1 MSRQFPSEVIAE
13 TIDADYPVAGQDNDS
28 QGFRDNF
35 SVIKDGLAT
44 AKAELTDLQT
54 NSARLDDNNNFGGY
68 LVDNATT
75 NRLYGTVYT
84 TTDVGSINVDLANGP
99 YQEITVTGTATL
111 IIAGWPTEDVYASM
125 KLALKSSTATAYQVT
140 LSAAGG
146 SNKVFN
152 SLPSTGIIT
161 VDDTLQLIDV
171 WTIDQGATVYFK
183 LDASPTVSI
192 INDLTDVIIS
202 SPANGQVLKYNGT
215 AWVNG
220 IDATTVPSID
230 DIGDVVITGTPTNG
244 QVLKYDTATS
254 KWVNGTDALGDSLTL
269 DNLTDVVITGTPATG
284 QVLKYDGT
292 NWVNDSDSTSVTS
305 IDDIGDVVITGTP
318 ANGEFLTYSTGT
330 NKWVNTAVTI
340 PAAYYTGS
348 EDLGDAGAADL
359 TKSVSYFS
367 TAGLPETATLAAGT
381 NGQVKTFAADAITGN
396 MVITVT
402 NPAWGGAGTITFS
415 AVGQSCILQ
424 YINSKWFCVGN
435 NGAAFA

>member
-68 LVDNATT
+68 LIDNART
-75 NRLYGTVYT
+75 NRLYGTVYPIV
-84 TTDVGSINVDLANGP
+84 DAGSINVDLANGL

-111 IIAGWPTEDVYASM
+111 IIDGWPTEDVYASM
-125 KLALKSSTATAYQVT
+125 KLAIKSSTATAYQVT

-152 SLPSTGIIT
+152 SLPATGIVT
-161 VDDTLQLIDV
+161 VDDDLQIIDV

-183 LDASPTVSI
+183 LDASPTISVI
-192 INDLTDVIIS
+192 DNLTDVTIT
-202 SPANGQVLKYNGT
+202 SPTNGQVLKYNGT

-220 IDATTVPSID
+220 IDNV
-230 DIGDVVITGTPTNG
+230 
-244 QVLKYDTATS
+244 
-254 KWVNGTDALGDSLTL
+254 GDSLTL
-269 DNLTDVVITGTPATG
+269 DNLTDVVITGTPTDG
-284 QVLKYDGT
+284 QVIVYDT
-292 NWVNDSDSTSVTS
+292 ATSKWINDVLD
-305 IDDIGDVVITGTP
+305 
-318 ANGEFLTYSTGT
+318 
-330 NKWVNTAVTI
+330 I
-340 PAAYYTGS
+340 PADVSDLTDTTNLIPADVSDLTDTTNLIPADLSDLTDTTNLIPADLSDLTDTTNLIPDPYYTGS
-348 EDLGDAGAADL
+348 EDLVDAGAADL

-367 TAGLPETATLAAGT
+367 TAAAETATLAVGT
-381 NGQVKTFAADAITGN
+381 AGQVKTFAMFADVGD

-415 AVGQSCILQ
+415 AAGQACTLQ
-424 YINSKWFCVGN
+424 YINDKWFCIGN

>member
-111 IIAGWPTEDVYASM
+111 IIDGWPTEDVYASM
-125 KLALKSSTATAYQVT
+125 KLAIKSSTATAYQVT

-152 SLPSTGIIT
+152 SLPASGIVT
-161 VDDTLQLIDV
+161 VDDDLQLIDV

-183 LDASPTVSI
+183 LDASPTISVI
-192 INDLTDVIIS
+192 DNLTDVTIT
-202 SPANGQVLKYNGT
+202 SPSNGQVLKYNGT

-220 IDATTVPSID
+220 IDNV
-230 DIGDVVITGTPTNG
+230 
-244 QVLKYDTATS
+244 
-254 KWVNGTDALGDSLTL
+254 GDSLTL
-269 DNLTDVVITGTPATG
+269 DNLTDVVITGTPTDG
-284 QVLKYDGT
+284 QVIVYDT
-292 NWVNDSDSTSVTS
+292 ATSKWINDVLD
-305 IDDIGDVVITGTP
+305 
-318 ANGEFLTYSTGT
+318 
-330 NKWVNTAVTI
+330 I
-340 PAAYYTGS
+340 PADVSDLTDTTNLIPADVSDLTDTTNLIPADLSDLTDTTNLIPADLSDLTDTTNLIPDPYYTGS
-348 EDLGDAGAADL
+348 EDLVDAGAADL

-367 TAGLPETATLAAGT
+367 TAAAETATLAVGT
-381 NGQVKTFAADAITGN
+381 AGQVKTFAMFADVGD

-415 AVGQSCILQ
+415 AVGQACILQ
-424 YINSKWFCVGN
+424 YINDKWFCIGN